1 MSKNVETKNKTPIP
15 CKIILVGESGVGKTS
30 IISRYLNR
38 YQEKTELT
46 LGAYFS
52 NKIIIVD
59 GYKINLEIWDT
70 AGQEQYR
77 SINNIFYKDAYI
89 CLMVYDIT
97 NKYTFNCIKDY
108 WYEAVNEN
116 GMLGIIFG
124 IAGNK
129 NDLYEEEDVSEKEVE
144 EFSNS
149 INACFK
155 LTSAKI
161 NTSIDDIFLLL
172 TQKFVHS
179 KFMEEL
185 LPKYATNN
193 NNEEE
198 LEKKD
203 TIKITKD
210 DVFSESNNE
219 NNKVIN
225 LNNIKCC

>member
-1 MSKNVETKNKTPIP
+1 
-15 CKIILVGESGVGKTS
+15 
-30 IISRYLNR
+30 
-38 YQEKTELT
+38 
-46 LGAYFS
+46 
-52 NKIIIVD
+52 
-59 GYKINLEIWDT
+59 
-70 AGQEQYR
+70 
-77 SINNIFYKDAYI
+77 
-89 CLMVYDIT
+89 MVYDIV

-144 EFSNS
+144 EYSNS

-193 NNEEE
+193 NNNEEE
-198 LEKKD
+198 L
-203 TIKITKD
+203 
-210 DVFSESNNE
+210 
-219 NNKVIN
+219 
-225 LNNIKCC
+225 